1 MASTS
6 GRPAGYVPIKSIS
19 SVIQDTIK
27 VDVSSIPGIFIAD
40 DADFAVTDTS
50 AANMR
55 LDAKVGTMKTYSG
68 DQKVTELLQGNV
80 NYMWAV
86 TFGVQTSWQPGTDFT
101 KVASVQYS
109 NWWSAKIVDN
119 DNWIHFTCENKGTSA
134 TNGQRSDNG
143 ATSFLD

>member
-1 MASTS
+1 
-6 GRPAGYVPIKSIS
+6 
-19 SVIQDTIK
+19 
-27 VDVSSIPGIFIAD
+27 
-40 DADFAVTDTS
+40 
-50 AANMR
+50 
-55 LDAKVGTMKTYSG
+55 MKTFSG

-86 TFGVQTSWQPGTDFT
+86 TFGVQTSWQPGANFS

-143 ATSFLD
+143 ATSFLDQANAKLTTSVNALSGAAPAQNVQGELASLLKLDGAVSKNIGFYIPG